1 MEENAPIAQGSSDS
15 YSDGSP
21 SAAATSAIKTYNY
34 IFQKYRREFEES
46 LTYDE
51 SKDRKHQKEM
61 RKVARE
67 RQRQAEIDQIERD
80 NAAKRSF
87 EDFKERVKEKGIVTS
102 FY

>member
-1 MEENAPIAQGSSDS
+1 MDENAPIAQGSSDS

-80 NAAKRSF
+80 NAAKQSF
-87 EDFKERVKEKGIVTS
+87 EDFKNRVKEKGIVTS

>member
-1 MEENAPIAQGSSDS
+1 MDENAPIAQGSSDS

-87 EDFKERVKEKGIVTS
+87 EDFKERVKEKGIVSS

>member
-1 MEENAPIAQGSSDS
+1 MDENAPIAQGSSDS

-21 SAAATSAIKTYNY
+21 SAAATSAIKTNNY

>member
-1 MEENAPIAQGSSDS
+1 MDENAPIAQGYSDS

-80 NAAKRSF
+80 NAAKQSF
-87 EDFKERVKEKGIVTS
+87 EDFKNRVKEKGIVTS

>member
-1 MEENAPIAQGSSDS
+1 MDENAPIAQGSSDS

-80 NAAKRSF
+80 NAAKRTF

>member
-1 MEENAPIAQGSSDS
+1 MDENAPIAQGSSDS

>member
-80 NAAKRSF
+80 NAAKQSF

>member
-1 MEENAPIAQGSSDS
+1 MDENAPIAQAASDS

-21 SAAATSAIKTYNY
+21 SAAATSVIKTYNY

-51 SKDRKHQKEM
+51 TKDRKHQREM
-61 RKVARE
+61 RKLAKE

-80 NAAKRSF
+80 NAAKQSF
-87 EDFKERVKEKGIVTS
+87 EDFKDRVKEKGIVTN

>member
-1 MEENAPIAQGSSDS
+1 MDENAPIAQGSSDS

-87 EDFKERVKEKGIVTS
+87 EDFKERVKERGIVTS